1 RNRRETRD
9 SSRAARAGGP
19 LAPPY
24 RHARPQRGRAVHARW
39 HQRGDPRPRR
49 GLLKRVVT
57 IRSSVSRSAKRAS
70 ATSELE
76 IPTQGPKFLI
86 GVASYPTPR
95 PCACDAHDRA
105 LHTLHSWR
113 KVGNWWTSTASN
125 LTEVGRRP
133 MNPARPARPR
143 NLPPRQRFCLLLRF
157 LSLDMLP
164 PGAIGVRNEL
174 PRAGLCHGCLDGQRD
189 RLARHVLCLDEVAL
203 GLTDFRQFDPQQ
215 RVVGFDPEGALD
227 RTGGDRVVLG
237 GELDV
242 RLIDEGARGRT
253 KHGLS
258 TGRLWQRFG
267 RLHRRRR
274 RAGSSFY

>member
-1 RNRRETRD
+1 MNKPHVQGFPTWGICELIYSFVRYI
-9 SSRAARAGGP
+9 
-19 LAPPY
+19 LPPKY
-24 RHARPQRGRAVHARW
+24 
-39 HQRGDPRPRR
+39 
-49 GLLKRVVT
+49 
-57 IRSSVSRSAKRAS
+57 
-70 ATSELE
+70 
-76 IPTQGPKFLI
+76 LI
-86 GVASYPTPR
+86 GVARYPTPR
-95 PCACDAHDRA
+95 PCACDAYDRA

-157 LSLDMLP
+157 LSLDILP

-174 PRAGLCHGCLDGQRD
+174 PRAGLCRGCLDGQRD

-274 RAGSSFY
+274 RAGSSFYRRLRFLRGRRRTRRFVRPWCRTGAEHGHRKHDSDPLVHHSSLVSGSR